1 MSGFSTAKAKKINP
15 LDKVI
20 KKNPKYEH
28 IQSTLDTG
36 SSITK
41 YLKRIEEIKTNYRY
55 QQDEIFKRMK
65 ITTFVQ
71 LLLQVAE
78 VDSVEKDSRMG
89 DFESDRSDMLSQNAN
104 SLAQMTDRTISPVP
118 GLVFENSEATS
129 RSRHSTLQGVI
140 RGIGEY
146 DVYEKNYE
154 REKVARKFAHAE
166 RNLIKLQQDLD
177 LPYLLLDLRTRDEY
191 DQCHMIS
198 ALSYPIAMLSRSINN
213 ETPEL
218 LAYKNQP
225 GKIIA
230 VYDDD
235 EKIGTKAATTL
246 VERGYDNLFL
256 LSGGLK
262 LAYKRFPEGL
272 IVGAVPVSFAA
283 PKTPGN
289 QRNLISSASSE
300 YSTASSNIS
309 NVSKKTFDRDDI
321 EKLNQYLDENLIGSE
336 TQSRY
341 GGSRA
346 STQKSSRASQAA
358 SIASNRTITSIHEKP
373 WKPT

>member
-1 MSGFSTAKAKKINP
+1 MQYFLSFLS
-15 LDKVI
+15 I
-20 KKNPKYEH
+20 K
-28 IQSTLDTG
+28 
-36 SSITK
+36 
-41 YLKRIEEIKTNYRY
+41 
-55 QQDEIFKRMK
+55 
-65 ITTFVQ
+65 
-71 LLLQVAE
+71 
-78 VDSVEKDSRMG
+78 
-89 DFESDRSDMLSQNAN
+89 
-104 SLAQMTDRTISPVP
+104 
-118 GLVFENSEATS
+118 
-129 RSRHSTLQGVI
+129 
-140 RGIGEY
+140 
-146 DVYEKNYE
+146 
-154 REKVARKFAHAE
+154 
-166 RNLIKLQQDLD
+166 
-177 LPYLLLDLRTRDEY
+177 
-191 DQCHMIS
+191 
-198 ALSYPIAMLSRSINN
+198 
-213 ETPEL
+213 
-218 LAYKNQP
+218 
-225 GKIIA
+225 
-230 VYDDD
+230 
-235 EKIGTKAATTL
+235 
-246 VERGYDNLFL
+246 
-256 LSGGLK
+256 GLK